1 MNIQKSASVLE
12 PLSIPGAFVFP
23 LKSRSHGFSRKV
35 GLDGLC
41 TALLGR
47 KGDDYFLFL
56 NIKKKKKKGSASVTS
71 LLFVLSRIR
80 VAPQT
85 SNLA

>member
-1 MNIQKSASVLE
+1 M
-12 PLSIPGAFVFP
+12 
-23 LKSRSHGFSRKV
+23 
-35 GLDGLC
+35 DGLC

-56 NIKKKKKKGSASVTS
+56 NIKKKKKKGSAGVTS
-71 LLFVLSRIR
+71 LLFVPARIR